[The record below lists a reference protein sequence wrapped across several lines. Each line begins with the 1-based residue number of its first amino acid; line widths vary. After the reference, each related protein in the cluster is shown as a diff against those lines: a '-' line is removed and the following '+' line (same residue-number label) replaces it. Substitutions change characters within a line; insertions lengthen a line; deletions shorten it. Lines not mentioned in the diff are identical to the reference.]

1 MKIVACTRCYKN
13 IRGPAG
19 YFSTSTIKKQPFQVK
34 GWMNKE
40 INLKMKMKI
49 KSRAILADAGPDVD
63 SLDFQKTYDRISL
76 QREIE
81 IAILI
86 APIIA

>member
-1 MKIVACTRCYKN
+1 MFF
-13 IRGPAG
+13 
-19 YFSTSTIKKQPFQVK
+19 YFYDKKQPFQVK

-40 INLKMKMKI
+40 INLKMKMKM

-63 SLDFQKTYDRISL
+63 SPDFQKKFDRISL
-76 QREIE
+76 HREIE

-86 APIIA
+86 APIIAWSLSFG